1 MNDQKDRQNKL
12 RKELREKFP
21 RERGQLLPAL
31 HFVQHEFGYLPGWA
45 MEVTSWHLG
54 IPASEVYGAATT
66 YTELRIEKPGNHI
79 VRICTGLACGNYG
92 GYDILKEITST
103 KVPEVTIEETACGY
117 LCGVAPCVQIDGK
130 WFGKTNA
137 TEILAN
143 IETEK

>member
-66 YTELRIEKPGNHI
+66 YTELRIEKPGNHL

-103 KVPEVTIEETACGY
+103 KESEVTIEETACGY
-117 LCGVAPCVQIDGK
+117 LCGVAHCVQLDGK

>member
-1 MNDQKDRQNKL
+1 M
-12 RKELREKFP
+12 
-21 RERGQLLPAL
+21 
-31 HFVQHEFGYLPGWA
+31 QHQFGHLPGWA
-45 MEVTSWHLG
+45 IEVTSWHLG

-117 LCGVAPCVQIDGK
+117 LCGVAPCVQLDGK

>member
-1 MNDQKDRQNKL
+1 MNNPKNRQNKL

>member
-1 MNDQKDRQNKL
+1 MNNPKNRQNKL
-12 RKELREKFP
+12 RKELRENFP

-31 HFVQHEFGYLPGWA
+31 HFVQHQFGHLPEWA

-103 KVPEVTIEETACGY
+103 KVPKVTIEETACGY

>member
-1 MNDQKDRQNKL
+1 MNNPKNRQNKL
-12 RKELREKFP
+12 RKELRENFP

-31 HFVQHEFGYLPGWA
+31 HFVQHQFGHLPEWA

-92 GYDILKEITST
+92 GYDILKEITSA
-103 KVPEVTIEETACGY
+103 KEPEVTIEETACGY
-117 LCGVAPCVQIDGK
+117 LCGVAPCVQVDGK

-143 IETEK
+143 IETGK

>member
-21 RERGQLLPAL
+21 RERGQLLPTL

-103 KVPEVTIEETACGY
+103 QVPEVTIEETACGY

-137 TEILAN
+137 TQILAN

>member
-1 MNDQKDRQNKL
+1 MNEQKDTQYKL
-12 RKELREKFP
+12 RKELREIFT

-54 IPASEVYGAATT
+54 IPASDVYGAATPD
-66 YTELRIEKPGNHI
+66 TELRIEKPGNDI

-103 KVPEVTIEETACGY
+103 KESEVTIEETACGY
-117 LCGVAPCVQIDGK
+117 LCGVAPCVQLDGK

>member
-1 MNDQKDRQNKL
+1 MNNPKNRQNKL
-12 RKELREKFP
+12 RKELRENFP

-31 HFVQHEFGYLPGWA
+31 HFVQHQFGHLPEWA

>member
-66 YTELRIEKPGNHI
+66 YTELRIEKPGNHL

-103 KVPEVTIEETACGY
+103 QVPEVTIEETACGY

-137 TEILAN
+137 TQILAN

>member
-31 HFVQHEFGYLPGWA
+31 HFVQHQFGYLPGWA
-45 MEVTSWHLG
+45 MEVPSWPLG

-117 LCGVAPCVQIDGK
+117 LCGVAPCVQLDGK